1 MASGA
6 TSLVTNRTSCNRH
19 TLRLYVDNFLDK
31 SLLVRAVGV
40 GYLPCCS
47 ALSVHYPIPI
57 EPKKGVWVCLADLLS
72 SST

>member
-6 TSLVTNRTSCNRH
+6 TSLVTSKLRPG
-19 TLRLYVDNFLDK
+19 TLVTDTRYVDNFLLDK

-57 EPKKGVWVCLADLLS
+57 GPKKGGLADLLS